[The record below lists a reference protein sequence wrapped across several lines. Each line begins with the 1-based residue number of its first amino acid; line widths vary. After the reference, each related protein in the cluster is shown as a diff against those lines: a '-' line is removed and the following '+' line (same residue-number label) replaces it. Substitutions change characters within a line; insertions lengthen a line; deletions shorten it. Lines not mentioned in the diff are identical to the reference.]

1 MNAFFGLEMLVVY
14 FLATG
19 KQSIRILQT
28 VHNDR
33 LECRVRILLY
43 CPGDLMKPVSMFIM
57 CSLPIFF
64 SPKVICVT
72 HGVDLRLMCRRCQML
87 QYRFLWS
94 SEWWVFG
101 SQNQNRL
108 PGLPVAVIILLQT
121 KRVIFNNGAPLF
133 ATKVRNYFCSK
144 RKRGT
149 EYDTE
154 LLHPL
159 RMNLFRGS

>member
-72 HGVDLRLMCRRCQML
+72 HGVDLRC
-87 QYRFLWS
+87 
-94 SEWWVFG
+94 
-101 SQNQNRL
+101 
-108 PGLPVAVIILLQT
+108 VAVVKCYSIDFCRAQNGGCLVRKTKIGCLGCLLRSSFSFKRNVSFSTMVHRCLPQRFAII
-121 KRVIFNNGAPLF
+121 F
-133 ATKVRNYFCSK
+133 AQKES
-144 RKRGT
+144 
-149 EYDTE
+149 EE
-154 LLHPL
+154 LSTIQSSCI
-159 RMNLFRGS
+159 RCA